1 MNLHVVAFTSGW
13 HMRRSFELSR
23 LGGRV
28 AVVALVA
35 GFGSACSSDS
45 SRLAGPSPFTNPF
58 GSDPVATGSVRAQP
72 AQSVQRAPITP
83 PPISSAPLPPPD
95 GYAQPAPTYGQQP
108 APAPTYGQAPPQ
120 PTYGQAAAEP
130 PRLSP
135 PPVSTT
141 GTKVGRGPGWTAKG
155 GTIITVRD
163 GETVATIA
171 QRYGVPASAIL
182 SANGIDASKVRAG
195 VRITI
200 PVYTAGDGSK
210 AMPPRPEVKVAE
222 APKRPAAPVKGG
234 VHVVA
239 PGETLSSIGRLYGI
253 GRNKVADANGLDYA
267 AQLKLGQR
275 VVIPGGTMQ
284 MAKGPAGILRPP
296 TAPVLVKPAKAE
308 PPRPAA
314 APAEIAKAAA
324 PKPAPNAIAFA
335 PTAQPAA
342 AEPAIK
348 AVAKVDSAPAAAP
361 APPPPEAGFRWPV
374 RGRVISGYGNKPN
387 GTTNDGINLAVPEGT
402 PVKAAEGGTVA
413 YVGNELKGFGN
424 LVLVRHDD
432 GWVTA
437 YAHNSDVEVKKGDAV
452 RRGQVIAK
460 SGATGN
466 VKTPQLHFEIRRG
479 AAPVDPMKHLPD
491 A

>member
-1 MNLHVVAFTSGW
+1 
-13 HMRRSFELSR
+13 MRRSFELSR

-35 GFGSACSSDS
+35 GFGAACSSDS
-45 SRLAGPSPFTNPF
+45 SRLAEGNPFSNPF
-58 GSDPVATGSVRAQP
+58 GSDPVSTGSVRAQP

-95 GYAQPAPTYGQQP
+95 GYAQPAPTYGQP
-108 APAPTYGQAPPQ
+108 APAPTYGQAAPQ
-120 PTYGQAAAEP
+120 PTYAQ
-130 PRLSP
+130 SP
-135 PPVSTT
+135 PAQIAPPQVATSGPART
-141 GTKVGRGPGWTAKG
+141 GRGPGWTAKG

-163 GETVATIA
+163 GETINTIS

-182 SANGIDASKVRAG
+182 TANGIDAAKVRPG
-195 VRITI
+195 VKITI
-200 PVYTAGDGSK
+200 PVYTAGDGSR
-210 AMPPRPEVKVAE
+210 AMPPQQQVKVAE
-222 APKRPAAPVKGG
+222 APKKPPAPAVKGG

-253 GRNKVADANGLDYA
+253 GRYKIAEANGLENGA
-267 AQLKLGQR
+267 TLKLGQR
-275 VVIPGGTMQ
+275 VIIPGGGTQ
-284 MAKGPAGILRPP
+284 MAKAPAATARTPVPP
-296 TAPVLVKPAKAE
+296 TPVKQAKAE
-308 PPRPAA
+308 PVRPPP
-314 APAEIAKAAA
+314 APVETAKAA
-324 PKPAPNAIAFA
+324 PKPVANTNVAAFA
-335 PTAQPAA
+335 PTAQPAS
-342 AEPAIK
+342 AEPAATIK
-348 AVAKVDSAPAAAP
+348 AVAKVDTAPAAAAP
-361 APPPPEAGFRWPV
+361 AAPAEPEVGFRWPV
-374 RGRVISGYGNKPN
+374 RGRVISGYGSKPN

-402 PVKAAEGGTVA
+402 PVKAAENGTVA

-437 YAHNSDVEVKKGDAV
+437 YAHNSDVDVKKGDAV